1 MKRRVLLACAA
12 VLASV
17 GVARAD
23 PPPAPPAT
31 APARGE
37 VGPGVPAFR
46 VRPGYRV
53 TLASDRLTEARFVE
67 FGPDNHTL
75 FVSCPGRGRILCLRD
90 PDADGKYKTV
100 TTFASDVP
108 SAHGLQWADGWLWFT
123 QSGSVHK
130 ARLGPDGKAVDAQEI
145 DCGDL
150 PEGGGHWYRSILVD
164 HDGFYTSIGDDGN
177 ANDHT
182 GDDREKVWHYN
193 LDGSGKK
200 LFCTGIRNTEKLR
213 YRPGTAEV
221 WGCDHGSDN
230 WGGDKFGQAA
240 TDLNP
245 PDEFN
250 HYVQDGFYGHPFVV
264 GNRVPRLEYAD
275 RPDIKELVAK
285 TIPPA
290 WCNGAHWAN
299 NGWTF
304 LTSPKLTG
312 QAGDAVVCFHGSWN
326 RSVKSGYCVQ
336 RIEFDPTTGLPCGTT
351 TLVSLLASDGGRVLG
366 RPVDCTEAADGS
378 LLFSDDEG
386 RRVYRLT
393 RVGG

>member
-1 MKRRVLLACAA
+1 MNRSALLTAVMCLSIQCAA
-12 VLASV
+12 RA
-17 GVARAD
+17 AD
-23 PPPAPPAT
+23 P
-31 APARGE
+31 GK
-37 VGPGVPAFR
+37 VGPGVPPFT
-46 VRPGYRV
+46 VRPGYTV
-53 TLASDRLTEARFVE
+53 TLASDRLPQARFVE
-67 FGPDNHTL
+67 FGADNNTV
-75 FVSCPGRGRILCLRD
+75 FVSAPDRGRVLCLRD
-90 PDADGKYKTV
+90 PDGSGKYKTV
-100 TTFASDVP
+100 TTFVADVP

-130 ARLGPDGKAVDAQEI
+130 ARSTRNDGKADDVQDI
-145 DCGDL
+145 DCGEL

-164 HDGFYTSIGDDGN
+164 KDGFYTSIGDDGN
-177 ANDHT
+177 INDHT
-182 GDDREKVWHYN
+182 GDDREKVWRFN

-200 LFCTGIRNTEKLR
+200 LFCSGIRNTEKLR

-230 WGGDKFGQAA
+230 WGGTKFGQAA

-264 GNRVPRLEYAD
+264 GNRVPRLEYAN
-275 RPDIKELVAK
+275 RPDIKELIAK

-304 LTSPKLTG
+304 LSSPKLTG
-312 QAGDAVVCFHGSWN
+312 QAGDAVICFHGSWN
-326 RSVKSGYCVQ
+326 RSEKSGYCVQ
-336 RIEFDPTTGLPCGTT
+336 RVEFDPVTGQPCGTT
-351 TLVSLLASDGGRVLG
+351 TLVSLLTPDKQTVLG

-378 LLFSDDEG
+378 LLFTDDATQH
-386 RRVYRLT
+386 VYRLSRT
-393 RVGG
+393 GG